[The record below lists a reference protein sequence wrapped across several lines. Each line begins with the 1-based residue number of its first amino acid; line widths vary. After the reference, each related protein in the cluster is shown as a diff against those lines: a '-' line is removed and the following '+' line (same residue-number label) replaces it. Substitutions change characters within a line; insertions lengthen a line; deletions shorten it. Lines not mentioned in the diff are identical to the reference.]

1 MEGALHGDHFTGISH
16 VLGFVWDFGLE
27 AWNGLI
33 PHSFQISLCFLLDHV
48 IPALAL
54 GRVLASAG

>member
-1 MEGALHGDHFTGISH
+1 MAIIL
-16 VLGFVWDFGLE
+16 LGFHMYWILSGFYGLE

-48 IPALAL
+48 IPARAL
-54 GRVLASAG
+54 GRVLASVG